1 MPGQKIAVIG
11 TGTIGAQA
19 LWQLA
24 KKNVDVTGY
33 ELYSPG
39 HSRGAAGGETRLFR
53 HMEAEHIEYLPVT
66 ERADTIWNELEMES
80 GRRLRNLTGALMIGS
95 VASPSTDNALSAA
108 NSLGST
114 TEILTRGEA
123 QKRYPQYALNEDEIA
138 ILDKGAGTIFPER
151 TVKAAADAAIGRG
164 ARIVRERRVEDIRQ
178 EGDKVSIAT
187 DEETTLYDH
196 AIVAAGAW
204 TAMLLPDM
212 AQYLAT
218 RRLLSGWFL
227 PAAGRSI
234 DGLLPYMRLDPNY
247 SYGLPTAD
255 GLAMKLGVGFPHH
268 LPVTSPDAAPM
279 RIEDAEI
286 EPVRA
291 VARDLFPDLD
301 DYPMRAQAYF
311 EAYTHTRREYMNFHP
326 TMPSVFVCAGFSGK
340 GFKNA
345 PFFGE
350 LAADTVLGRKPSVP
364 EAQFILD
371 VEHVAKLP
379 ESRAE

>member
-1 MPGQKIAVIG
+1 MTGLKIAVIG
-11 TGTIGAQA
+11 TGTIGAQV

-53 HMEAEHIEYLPVT
+53 HLEPEHVEYLPVT
-66 ERADTIWNELEMES
+66 GRADAIWNELEKES
-80 GRRLRNLTGALMIGS
+80 GRRLRNLNGALMIGS
-95 VASPSTDNALSAA
+95 EASPSTANALAA
-108 NSLGST
+108 ADSLGSGA
-114 TEILTRGEA
+114 EVLTRSDA
-123 QKRYPQYALNEDEIA
+123 QKRFPQYSLNDDEIA
-138 ILDKGAGTIFPER
+138 ILDKAAGTIYPER
-151 TVKAAADAAIGRG
+151 TVRAAADAAVKRG
-164 ARIVRERRVEDIRQ
+164 ARIVRECRVDDIRQ
-178 EGDKVSIAT
+178 QGDKVSIST
-187 DEETTLYDH
+187 DDETVIYDRI
-196 AIVAAGAW
+196 IVAAGAW
-204 TAMLLPDM
+204 TSTLLPDM
-212 AQYLAT
+212 AQFLAT

-227 PAAGRSI
+227 PAAGKTI
-234 DGLLPYMRLDPNY
+234 DGMLPFMRLVPNY

-268 LPVTSPDAAPM
+268 MPVATPDTAPM
-279 RIEDAEI
+279 RITDADL

-311 EAYTHTRREYMNFHP
+311 EAYTHSRREYMNFHP
-326 TMPSVFVCAGFSGK
+326 TMSNVFVCAGFSGK
-340 GFKNA
+340 GFKNS

-350 LAADTVLGRKPSVP
+350 LAADTILGRKPSIP

-371 VEHVAKLP
+371 FDHVAQIPL
-379 ESRAE
+379 

>member
-1 MPGQKIAVIG
+1 MKLTDQKIAVVG
-11 TGTIGAQA
+11 TGTIGAQV

-53 HMEAEHIEYLPVT
+53 HLEPEHVEYLPVT
-66 ERADTIWNELEMES
+66 NRADAIWNELEKES
-80 GRRLRNLTGALMIGS
+80 GSRLRNLNGALMIGS
-95 VASPSTDNALSAA
+95 ETSPSTANALGAA
-108 NSLGST
+108 DSLGSGA
-114 TEILTRGEA
+114 EVLTRSDA
-123 QKRYPQYALNEDEIA
+123 QKRFPQYSLNDDEIA
-138 ILDKGAGTIFPER
+138 ILDKAAGTIYPER
-151 TVKAAADAAIGRG
+151 TVRAAADAAVKRG
-164 ARIVRERRVEDIRQ
+164 ARIVRECRVDDIQQ
-178 EGDKVSIAT
+178 ESDKVSIST
-187 DEETTLYDH
+187 DDKKELYDCV
-196 AIVAAGAW
+196 IVAAGAW
-204 TAMLLPDM
+204 TSTLLPDM
-212 AQYLAT
+212 AQFLAT

-227 PAAGRSI
+227 PAGGKAI
-234 DGLLPYMRLDPNY
+234 DGILPFMRLDPNY

-268 LPVTSPDAAPM
+268 MPVATPDTAPM
-279 RIEDAEI
+279 RITDADL

-311 EAYTHTRREYMNFHP
+311 EAYTHSRREYMNFHP
-326 TMPSVFVCAGFSGK
+326 TMSNVFVCAGFSGK
-340 GFKNA
+340 GFKNS

-350 LAADTVLGRKPSVP
+350 LAADTILGRKPSIP

-371 VEHVAKLP
+371 FGHVAQL
-379 ESRAE
+379 RV

>member
-1 MPGQKIAVIG
+1 MISLPGQKIAVIG

-33 ELYSPG
+33 ELHSPG

-53 HMEAEHIEYLPVT
+53 HMEAEHVEYLPVT
-66 ERADTIWNELEMES
+66 GRADAIWKELEKES

-95 VASPSTDNALSAA
+95 EASPSTANALAA
-108 NSLGST
+108 ADRLGSS
-114 TEILTRGEA
+114 TEILTHAQA
-123 QKRYPQYALNEDEIA
+123 QKRFPQYALDDDEIV
-138 ILDKGAGTIFPER
+138 IIDKGAGTIFPER
-151 TVKAAADAAIGRG
+151 TVRAAADAAVERG
-164 ARIVRERRVEDIRQ
+164 ARIVRECRVDDIRQ
-178 EGDKVSIAT
+178 DGDKVSISANN
-187 DEETTLYDH
+187 ETTTYDRV
-196 AIVAAGAW
+196 IVAAGAW
-204 TAMLLPDM
+204 TATLLPDM

-227 PAAGRSI
+227 PAAGKSI
-234 DGLLPYMRLDPNY
+234 DGILPYMRLDPNY

-255 GLAMKLGVGFPHH
+255 GLTMKLGVGFPHH
-268 LPVTSPDAAPM
+268 LPVTSPDTAPM
-279 RIEDAEI
+279 RIADDEL

-291 VARDLFPDLD
+291 VARDLFPSLD

-311 EAYTHTRREYMNFHP
+311 EAYTHSRREYMNFHP

-340 GFKNA
+340 GFKNS

-350 LAADTVLGRKPSVP
+350 LAADTVLGRKPSISD
-364 EAQFILD
+364 AQFILD
-371 VEHVAKLP
+371 FEHVAKAP
-379 ESRAE
+379 A